1 MIPDFGEKTAQKY
14 PFSFAPLFH
23 FGVVVFCYWHAQSP
37 MPIFLKAMQE
47 NILLKLDSIE
57 KRLIEQNLLQKEIIT
72 FAEACLYLDLSSSH
86 LYKLTSSNT
95 IPCYCPQ
102 GKKLY
107 FRRQELDLWLT
118 RSRSASVAEVE
129 QKAADYIS
137 AKGRRV
143 R

>member
-1 MIPDFGEKTAQKY
+1 MSIFKFLSYIKMDEK
-14 PFSFAPLFH
+14 
-23 FGVVVFCYWHAQSP
+23 
-37 MPIFLKAMQE
+37 
-47 NILLKLDSIE
+47 ILLTLESIE
-57 KRLIEQNLLQKEIIT
+57 RKLTEQNLLQKEIIT

-107 FRRQELDLWLT
+107 FRRSELDLWLT

-137 AKGRRV
+137 GKGRRA
-143 R
+143 RR

>member
-1 MIPDFGEKTAQKY
+1 MNN
-14 PFSFAPLFH
+14 S
-23 FGVVVFCYWHAQSP
+23 
-37 MPIFLKAMQE
+37 
-47 NILLKLDSIE
+47 ILSKLDSIE
-57 KRLIEQNLLQKEIIT
+57 KRLTEQNLLQKEIFT

-86 LYKLTSSNT
+86 LYKLTSANA

-107 FRRQELDLWLT
+107 FRRSELDLWLT

-137 AKGRRV
+137 GKGRRA
-143 R
+143 RR